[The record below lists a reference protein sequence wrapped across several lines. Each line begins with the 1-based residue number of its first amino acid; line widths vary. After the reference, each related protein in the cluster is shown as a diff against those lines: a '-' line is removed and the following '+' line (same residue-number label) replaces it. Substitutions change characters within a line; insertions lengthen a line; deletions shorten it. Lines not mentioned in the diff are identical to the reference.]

1 MSSSTSL
8 ALRQI
13 RRLAA
18 QRRVSFTLKALRELA
33 GLDIGMDTDD
43 ACDVLARVGPKD
55 LVERVRSVT
64 TGEWMYVL
72 KPRVVGID
80 LYVKVLLRRDC
91 LVISFHED
99 EGSDEE
105 EDS

>member
-1 MSSSTSL
+1 MPSSTSL

-33 GLDIGMDTDD
+33 SLDIGMDTED
-43 ACDVLARVGPKD
+43 ACDVLARVGPTD
-55 LVERVRSVT
+55 LVERVRSAI
-64 TGEWMYVL
+64 TGEWRYVL

-105 EDS
+105 EGS

>member
-1 MSSSTSL
+1 MPRSTSL
-8 ALRQI
+8 VLRQV

-33 GLDIGMDTDD
+33 SLDIGLDAED
-43 ACDVLARVGPKD
+43 ACDVLARVESTD
-55 LVERVRSVT
+55 LVERLRSVI

-72 KPRVVGID
+72 KPSVAGIG
-80 LYVKVLLRRDC
+80 LYIKVILRRDC
-91 LVISFHED
+91 LVVSFHED
-99 EGSDEE
+99 VEFDE

>member
-8 ALRQI
+8 VLRQI

-33 GLDIGMDTDD
+33 RLDIGMDTED
-43 ACDVLARVGPKD
+43 ACDVLARVGPTD
-55 LVERVRSVT
+55 LVERVRSVI
-64 TGEWMYVL
+64 TGEWMYIL
-72 KPRVVGID
+72 KPRVVDID
-80 LYVKVLLRRDC
+80 MYVKVLLRHDC

-105 EDS
+105 EGS

>member
-8 ALRQI
+8 ALRRI

-33 GLDIGMDTDD
+33 SLDIGMDT
-43 ACDVLARVGPKD
+43 
-55 LVERVRSVT
+55 
-64 TGEWMYVL
+64 
-72 KPRVVGID
+72 
-80 LYVKVLLRRDC
+80 
-91 LVISFHED
+91 D